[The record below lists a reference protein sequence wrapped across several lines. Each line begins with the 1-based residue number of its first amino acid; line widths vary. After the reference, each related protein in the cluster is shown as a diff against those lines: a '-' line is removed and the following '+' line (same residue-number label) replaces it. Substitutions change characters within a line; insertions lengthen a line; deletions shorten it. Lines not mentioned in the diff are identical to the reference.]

1 MNKKIFYIVFLL
13 LFIANYSHLNA
24 NILENKKRLVKNS
37 NYFSNY
43 LSGSVSLQKND
54 SQKAYGFFEN
64 IENLGTYHSE
74 FNLKYVE
81 TLVNN
86 GKIEEAYIFIK
97 KLDKSYQSLY
107 PFNLVLFVH
116 DFKKERYSKL
126 KSYIFLPKQSPN
138 DPLLAELYQNL
149 GLWVDLSNKNIEE
162 LNKKIDNSNSSFKN
176 VSLTQKILINLYLDN
191 PKNIDLYFNEISNKK
206 ELV

>member
-54 SQKAYGFFEN
+54 SQKAYGFLEN

-97 KLDKSYQSLY
+97 KLDKYYQSL
-107 PFNLVLFVH
+107 
-116 DFKKERYSKL
+116 
-126 KSYIFLPKQSPN
+126 
-138 DPLLAELYQNL
+138 
-149 GLWVDLSNKNIEE
+149 
-162 LNKKIDNSNSSFKN
+162 
-176 VSLTQKILINLYLDN
+176 
-191 PKNIDLYFNEISNKK
+191 
-206 ELV
+206 

>member
-1 MNKKIFYIVFLL
+1 MSKKIFYIVFFL

-54 SQKAYGFFEN
+54 SQKAYNFFEN
-64 IENLGTYHSE
+64 IENLGIYHSE

-86 GKIEEAYIFIK
+86 
-97 KLDKSYQSLY
+97 
-107 PFNLVLFVH
+107 V
-116 DFKKERYSKL
+116 
-126 KSYIFLPKQSPN
+126 
-138 DPLLAELYQNL
+138 
-149 GLWVDLSNKNIEE
+149 
-162 LNKKIDNSNSSFKN
+162 
-176 VSLTQKILINLYLDN
+176 
-191 PKNIDLYFNEISNKK
+191 
-206 ELV
+206 